1 MKQTYR
7 MPQIEDGIVQHPV
20 MVEVEPCSLHRLPSK
35 SKMNLQLEVTTGRNH
50 AFKKYVIRCKTCNSG
65 SEGAASS
72 SMAVKT
78 WNFMQTYVLRRRKEK
93 KSK

>member
-7 MPQIEDGIVQHPV
+7 MPQIEDGIPQHYV
-20 MVEVEPCSLHRLPSK
+20 MVEVEPCSLHRLPAK
-35 SKMNLQLEVTTGRNH
+35 SKMNLQLEVTVGRNH

-65 SEGAASS
+65 GDGAASL
-72 SMAVKT
+72 SMAVRA
-78 WNFMQTYVLRRRKEK
+78 WNFIQINVLRRK